1 MSCLCMHLSQT
12 SAAQFSLSMGSHDLL
27 IFPFLVSS
35 GLSTSD
41 GVGSIDDSVT
51 HSCPPYLHQIVGRS

>member
-1 MSCLCMHLSQT
+1 MSLHAFEPNFCCT
-12 SAAQFSLSMGSHDLL
+12 IFLSMGSHVLL

-41 GVGSIDDSVT
+41 GVGSIDESVT
-51 HSCPPYLHQIVGRS
+51 HSCPPYLYQIVGRS